1 MKPDP
6 GASGVKRAFTE
17 NPHLADEFKEAA
29 IRDIKPIEVTDAY
42 RSIGK
47 GIAVNT
53 DAAFSIGNRPVML
66 VRRSDGTLQP
76 FYKSKGMGTSPETKS
91 VWLPFDG
98 VQSTIGRLVDPTKPS
113 GGVGSGRGWLI
124 KKPEHPAGSTQ
135 GAADVHPREWLN
147 VEDRAISERLAAVE
161 KIERMDWD
169 ALPRYED
176 THGVNNE
183 VEQINRLLGI
193 LE

>member
-1 MKPDP
+1 M
-6 GASGVKRAFTE
+6 
-17 NPHLADEFKEAA
+17 
-29 IRDIKPIEVTDAY
+29 
-42 RSIGK
+42 
-47 GIAVNT
+47 
-53 DAAFSIGNRPVML
+53 
-66 VRRSDGTLQP
+66 
-76 FYKSKGMGTSPETKS
+76 
-91 VWLPFDG
+91 
-98 VQSTIGRLVDPTKPS
+98 
-113 GGVGSGRGWLI
+113 
-124 KKPEHPAGSTQ
+124 
-135 GAADVHPREWLN
+135 N